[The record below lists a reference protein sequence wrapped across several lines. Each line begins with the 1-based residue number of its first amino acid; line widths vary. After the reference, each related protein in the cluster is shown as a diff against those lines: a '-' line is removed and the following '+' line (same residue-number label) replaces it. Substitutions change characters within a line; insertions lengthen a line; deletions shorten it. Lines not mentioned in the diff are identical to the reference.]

1 MSEEL
6 LNRIFNEIQ
15 DMKQN
20 MATKADLS
28 NCATK
33 DDLTNFATK
42 DDLAN
47 FATKDDLANF
57 ATKDDLANFATKD
70 DLANFATK
78 EDVADIPY
86 IKTAV
91 NELSV
96 KVSELSGRVDIIE
109 KEMVRKADLQFI
121 YHKIAEH
128 DREIFNL
135 KYQS

>member
-1 MSEEL
+1 MTEAL
-6 LNRIFNEIQ
+6 LNKLFDEIKE
-15 DMKQN
+15 MKEN
-20 MATKADLS
+20 MLTR
-28 NCATK
+28 
-33 DDLTNFATK
+33 DDLTT
-42 DDLAN
+42 

-96 KVSELSGRVDIIE
+96 KVSDLTERVDIIE
-109 KEMVRKADLQFI
+109 KEMVRKADLQFV
-121 YHKIAEH
+121 YHKLAEH